1 MAQRAKPEGLEEQI
15 ERDLL
20 DILPPAPPESNGR
33 KTVRIASEKRPAM
46 SPRMLSRILIC
57 VLLFRTKS
65 MVYQLGLL
73 FIYDTYYGRS
83 CLCFALADW
92 VDGVPD

>member
-15 ERDLL
+15 ERDPLV
-20 DILPPAPPESNGR
+20 ILHPAPPGSKGG
-33 KTVRIASEKRPAM
+33 KTVRIANGKKPTM
-46 SPRMLSRILIC
+46 SSRMLSRILIC
-57 VLLFRTKS
+57 VLLFRARS
-65 MVYQLGLL
+65 MVYQLGSL

-83 CLCFALADW
+83 CLCLALAGR

>member
-46 SPRMLSRILIC
+46 SSRMLSR
-57 VLLFRTKS
+57 
-65 MVYQLGLL
+65 YQLGFL
-73 FIYDTYYGRS
+73 FICDTYYGRS
-83 CLCFALADW
+83 CFYFALADW